1 MPPTGTNEQGIYTPA
16 LEPSFPSRHS
26 SPRRRRRRHLRR
38 QSARFR
44 RRAAPPPPSPTTSP
58 APHRPLV
65 ADFPAVSIA
74 LLPLSLPLN
83 LSGPPRAARHCRE
96 RRSSSR
102 AHATGHVH
110 VRERGAPPV

>member
-16 LEPSFPSRHS
+16 LELSFPSRHS

-38 QSARFR
+38 QAARFR
-44 RRAAPPPPSPTTSP
+44 RRAAPPPPSPTTSS

-74 LLPLSLPLN
+74 LIPLSLPIC
-83 LSGPPRAARHCRE
+83 PAAR
-96 RRSSSR
+96 RSQLPR
-102 AHATGHVH
+102 G
-110 VRERGAPPV
+110 GAPPVRSPS